1 MAQAV
6 SHPLWQSGR
15 EALSSSINMFGRQ
28 SQGSPSFPPGHYA
41 AVARTRQSRDEE
53 SMSIGIGC
61 GTMRQALQKKREGLD
76 IPYTL
81 VPPQRAPR
89 SEANPLAQLCRR
101 GQPSA
106 SGTGSRKREAQVP
119 QQPRQH
125 ISRQRLPAGN
135 PAVGRGLLAAQ
146 NRLHDGVGLLN
157 NSNNNNNKNN
167 KNTKNNNNKSSN
179 NNNSNNN
186 NNHNDNTTTTTT
198 TRGTRKTKKNRGK

>member
-1 MAQAV
+1 MK
-6 SHPLWQSGR
+6 
-15 EALSSSINMFGRQ
+15 
-28 SQGSPSFPPGHYA
+28 
-41 AVARTRQSRDEE
+41 

-61 GTMRQALQKKREGLD
+61 GTMRQALQKKKREGLD

-106 SGTGSRKREAQVP
+106 SGTGSRKKEAQVP

-135 PAVGRGLLAAQ
+135 QAVGRGLLAAQ

-157 NSNNNNNKNN
+157 NNKNKNN
-167 KNTKNNNNKSSN
+167 KNTKNNNNKSSSN
-179 NNNSNNN
+179 NNN
-186 NNHNDNTTTTTT
+186 NNHNDNDNTTTTT
-198 TRGTRKTKKNRGK
+198 TRGTRKTMKNRGK